1 MVGVPDHAADTAPLA
16 PRAGPSEVAFRST
29 GQSGRPAITPELRD
43 AVLRLAREN
52 PRWGYL
58 RIQGELRKLGV
69 RVGATT
75 VRRILRTAG
84 LGPAR
89 GGQGR
94 RGQSSSG
101 LRPTASWPATSFTV
115 ETLWLRTLD
124 VLFFIEVQTRRLHIA
139 GVTAHPDSAWVAQQ
153 ARNRMCSFE
162 DASAPVLF
170 LLRDRDAKFT
180 DAFDEVF
187 RIEGAAV
194 IRSPVRAPRAN
205 AFAERWVRSVR
216 TECLDRNLIWG
227 RRHLER
233 VMRMYTKHY
242 NRERPHRGLD
252 LATPEGS
259 GVAPHRGTCSPH
271 LRRRDLLGGRIH
283 EYERAA

>member
-1 MVGVPDHAADTAPLA
+1 
-16 PRAGPSEVAFRST
+16 
-29 GQSGRPAITPELRD
+29 
-43 AVLRLAREN
+43 
-52 PRWGYL
+52 
-58 RIQGELRKLGV
+58 
-69 RVGATT
+69 
-75 VRRILRTAG
+75 
-84 LGPAR
+84 
-89 GGQGR
+89 
-94 RGQSSSG
+94 
-101 LRPTASWPATSFTV
+101 V

-187 RIEGAAV
+187 RIEGATV
-194 IRSPVRAPRAN
+194 IRSPVRAQRAN

-227 RRHLER
+227 RPHLER